1 MIRSVFFVSDGT
13 GITAETLGHTLLTQF
28 EQVSFQQMSLPFVNT
43 DDKVEWAVQRINR
56 AAQSDG
62 VKPLVFSTLIDSQ
75 LRTHLAKCDGVVF
88 DFFETFTGAMEKEL
102 GVTAQ
107 RVAGRSHGMG
117 NVRAYSERID
127 ALHYAIQNDDGA
139 TTRDYPMADVVVM
152 GVSRAGKTPTCM
164 YLALTYG
171 VRAANYPLADD
182 DFERGSLPA
191 VLEPYR
197 HKLFGL
203 TVDPERLHQI
213 RKERRPDSGYASMEQ
228 CLMEIRAVERL
239 FKRERIPFFNI
250 TQRSIEEISAQ
261 LMQQA
266 GLTRR
271 I

>member
-1 MIRSVFFVSDGT
+1 MIRSVFYVSDGT

-28 EQVSFQQMSLPFVNT
+28 EQVAFQQMSLPFINSEE
-43 DDKVEWAVQRINR
+43 KVDWAVQRINR
-56 AAQSDG
+56 AAEAEG
-62 VKPLVFSTLIDSQ
+62 ARPLVFSTLIDAH
-75 LRTHLAKCDGVVF
+75 LRTRLGECQGAVF
-88 DFFETFTGAMEKEL
+88 DFFDTFTGAMEQEL
-102 GVTAQ
+102 GVHAQ

-117 NVRAYSERID
+117 NVRTYSERID

-139 TTRDYPMADVVVM
+139 TVRDYPMADVVVM

-171 VRAANYPLADD
+171 IRAANYPLADD
-182 DFERGSLPA
+182 DFEKATLPA
-191 VLEPYR
+191 ALEPYR

-213 RKERRPDSGYASMEQ
+213 RNERRPGSRYASMEQ
-228 CLMEIRAVERL
+228 CLYELQGAERL
-239 FKRERIPFFNI
+239 FKREGIPCLNI
-250 TQRSIEEISAQ
+250 TQRSVEEISAQ

-266 GLTRR
+266 GLKRR